1 MDWLIRHTVYQRV
14 TNSSVGRRCM
24 RSGCGGSISLAFRS
38 LSPPSFRNSSY
49 GGFFSNKVVR
59 FGPAMIFLAS
69 IRPLSEV
76 PTDTRI
82 QNSGFWGHRRSVNVL
97 SMPSRINGDDHEAGV
112 SQSTPS
118 TFGRSTQWRNQYK
131 IRVDHHTALGFLD
144 NKSTANTVSV
154 SSGDRL
160 SCR

>member
-49 GGFFSNKVVR
+49 GGFFSNKVVLSR
-59 FGPAMIFLAS
+59 SGSDRLLIFLAS

-76 PTDTRI
+76 LTDTRF
-82 QNSGFWGHRRSVNVL
+82 QNSGVWGHRRSVSVPQVL
-97 SMPSRINGDDHEAGV
+97 PM
-112 SQSTPS
+112 
-118 TFGRSTQWRNQYK
+118 
-131 IRVDHHTALGFLD
+131 ALTD
-144 NKSTANTVSV
+144 STATIPRLATANQRHLRWPTDEMEKSV
-154 SSGDRL
+154 QSRH
-160 SCR
+160 